1 MPEST
6 ILQEES
12 IAIENVFGRPPSWI
26 IYWGISGT
34 AIFLVVCFI
43 MAAFINYPE
52 KLSATAIITT
62 TTTPIEFVAPINGK
76 IAKLFFQDK
85 DFVKEGNVI
94 AVLKDESN
102 WNDVLYLDSLLAQNL
117 LAEAVQKN
125 LKLGKITPFWEDFK
139 RQYKQNK
146 QFDELDISQERVQS
160 LNNEKEK
167 IKELIEI
174 LSKQKNL
181 FLKEIENETINVKRS
196 KKLLES
202 QAISL
207 IEHEK
212 AENVLLQQ
220 QRNFENINSSI
231 TTNQIRLAQ
240 LETEILT
247 IKNQQQQKVTDLSN
261 ESLQSLQL
269 LKQAITSWKENQLFF
284 APFDGQIS
292 MRVQGQEGIFI
303 KQNDIIATLISNP
316 TTNQNIVLANIP
328 LKGAGNLAIGQN
340 AIIELENYP
349 SNQYGTLKGIV
360 KDIALLPS
368 NESYSV
374 TLELSNEWT
383 TNYNKKINAQPQ
395 LKAQVTI
402 YTKEYTLLE
411 RIFQNIIEVI
421 TKTQT

>member
-1 MPEST
+1 MTEST
-6 ILQEES
+6 DLQEES
-12 IAIENVFGRPPSWI
+12 IAIENVFGKPPSWI
-26 IYWGISGT
+26 IYWGITG
-34 AIFLVVCFI
+34 AAFFLVLCFV
-43 MAAFINYPE
+43 MAAFIRYPE

-62 TTTPIEFVAPINGK
+62 TTTPIEFIAPNNTK

-85 DFVKEGNVI
+85 ELVKEGNII
-94 AVLKDESN
+94 AVLKDESDWQN
-102 WNDVLYLDSLLAQNL
+102 VLYLDSLLAQNT
-117 LAEAVQKN
+117 AGEAIQKN
-125 LKLGKITPFWEDFK
+125 LKLGKITVFWEDFK
-139 RQYKQNK
+139 RQYQQNK
-146 QFDELDISQERVQS
+146 QFDELDISQERIQS
-160 LNNEKEK
+160 LNKEKEK
-167 IKELIEI
+167 IQELINI

-181 FLKEIENETINVKRS
+181 FVKEIENETSNVKRS
-196 KKLLES
+196 KKLVES
-202 QAISL
+202 QAISP

-231 TTNQIRLAQ
+231 TSNQIRLAQ

-247 IKNQQQQKVTDLSN
+247 IKNQQQQQVTTFSN

-292 MRVQGQEGIFI
+292 MPFQIQEGIFI
-303 KQNDIIATLISNP
+303 KQNDVIATLLSNP
-316 TTNQNIVLANIP
+316 KTNQNIVLAKIP
-328 LKGAGNLAIGQN
+328 IKGTGNLAIGQN

-349 SNQYGTLKGIV
+349 SNQYGTLKGTV
-360 KDIALLPS
+360 TDIALLPS
-368 NESYSV
+368 NDNYSI

-383 TNYNKKINAQPQ
+383 TNYNKKIAAQPQ

-411 RIFQNIIEVI
+411 RIFQNIIEVV
-421 TKTQT
+421 TNY

>member
-1 MPEST
+1 MTEST
-6 ILQEES
+6 DLQEES
-12 IAIENVFGRPPSWI
+12 IAIENVFGKPPSWI
-26 IYWGISGT
+26 IYWGITG
-34 AIFLVVCFI
+34 AAFFLVLCFV
-43 MAAFINYPE
+43 MAAFIRYPE

-62 TTTPIEFVAPINGK
+62 TTTPIEFIASSNAK

-85 DFVKEGNVI
+85 ELVKEGNII
-94 AVLKDESN
+94 AILKDEADWQN
-102 WNDVLYLDSLLAQNL
+102 VLYLDSLLSQN
-117 LAEAVQKN
+117 AVGEAIQKN
-125 LKLGKITPFWEDFK
+125 LKLGKITVFWEDFR
-139 RQYKQNK
+139 RQYQQNK
-146 QFDELDISQERVQS
+146 QFDELDISKERVES
-160 LNNEKEK
+160 LNKEKEK
-167 IKELIEI
+167 TQELISI

-181 FLKEIENETINVKRS
+181 FVKEIENETINVKRS

-212 AENVLLQQ
+212 AENIVLQQ

-231 TTNQIRLAQ
+231 TSNQIRLAQ

-247 IKNQQQQKVTDLSN
+247 IKNQQQQQVTTLSN

-269 LKQAITSWKENQLFF
+269 LKQAITSWKESQLFF

-292 MRVQGQEGIFI
+292 MPFQIQEGIFI
-303 KQNDIIATLISNP
+303 KQNDVIATLIANP
-316 TTNQNIVLANIP
+316 RANQNIVLAKIP
-328 LKGAGNLAIGQN
+328 LKGTGNLAIGQN

-349 SNQYGTLKGIV
+349 SNQYGILKGTV
-360 KDIALLPS
+360 TDIALLPS
-368 NESYSV
+368 NDNYSI

-383 TNYNKKINAQPQ
+383 TNYNKKIAAQPQ

-411 RIFQNIIEVI
+411 RIFQNIIEVV
-421 TKTQT
+421 TNY